1 VVGSSAALLL
11 VVVLYFYLPESIKFL
26 VLRKRN
32 RLSVRGCHRAP
43 DAIALE
49 LNADGFHSRLLG
61 ARNSARPQ
69 RVSGLIY
76 PTAIRSLGAGWMHGI
91 GRFGAIAAPL
101 IGGWLISLHF
111 SQQTLFSAPALPL
124 PIGALAAFGLAC
136 LGMARFKGHRLDE
149 TAAAESKRAVGAA
162 GVTALP
168 Q

>member
-1 VVGSSAALLL
+1 MVGSSAALLL

-111 SQQTLFSAPALPL
+111 SQQTLFSARLCRCRSAHLRLLGSPAFAWHGSRDIVSMRLQPRNRSEQ
-124 PIGALAAFGLAC
+124 
-136 LGMARFKGHRLDE
+136 LGPPA
-149 TAAAESKRAVGAA
+149 
-162 GVTALP
+162 
-168 Q
+168 

>member
-1 VVGSSAALLL
+1 
-11 VVVLYFYLPESIKFL
+11 
-26 VLRKRN
+26 
-32 RLSVRGCHRAP
+32 
-43 DAIALE
+43 
-49 LNADGFHSRLLG
+49 
-61 ARNSARPQ
+61 
-69 RVSGLIY
+69 LIY